1 MGVLEQKLLAHKPN
15 KRGISLYTTRVKS
28 DLPKLSDT
36 KSSYCLFTD
45 YFFVSLNSDSSVDK
59 IQPIRREPVKVY
71 LAFEDGD
78 AIKLIESN
86 RYSTMCYLFDD
97 GFKTYDLEQL
107 DMPCLIN
114 SNFKGAE
121 YLYINPCFKDGDQL

>member
-1 MGVLEQKLLAHKPN
+1 MTYLEQKLLAHKPN
-15 KRGISLYTTRVKS
+15 KTGISLYTTRVKS

-36 KSSYCLFTD
+36 ESSYCRFTD

-71 LAFEDGD
+71 LAFEDRD
-78 AIKLIESN
+78 VIKLIESS

-97 GFKTYDLEQL
+97 GFKAYDLEQL
-107 DMPCLIN
+107 DMPCLID
-114 SNFKGAE
+114 SKFYGAE